1 MCSVASPDTQPFT
14 NSTSKMTEK
23 SLNNLQKQN
32 KITTPRT
39 LSVPKNTLLKRL
51 YQIVATMNVIW
62 IPQNKIDIFTVL
74 YAYNPLFYST

>member
-1 MCSVASPDTQPFT
+1 MCSVAIPDTQPFT

-39 LSVPKNTLLKRL
+39 LSVPKHTLLKRL